1 MARMKME
8 RMNKY
13 YGQSSSQ
20 NNNSSS
26 INKNSQYNSDLLSLE
41 RDSDLLE
48 DDDNT
53 AIEILKR
60 GKSLAGTE
68 EPNEGWAE
76 ETDQQKK
83 KSVVH
88 EPAEINWKAAEEA
101 KKKKKIRKS
110 EKKKRFG

>member
-1 MARMKME
+1 M
-8 RMNKY
+8 
-13 YGQSSSQ
+13 
-20 NNNSSS
+20 
-26 INKNSQYNSDLLSLE
+26 
-41 RDSDLLE
+41 LE

-53 AIEILKR
+53 AIEILKP

-76 ETDQQKK
+76 EVSRKMNFKPKIFCFLFKTDQQKK

-88 EPAEINWKAAEEA
+88 EPAGINWKAAEEA